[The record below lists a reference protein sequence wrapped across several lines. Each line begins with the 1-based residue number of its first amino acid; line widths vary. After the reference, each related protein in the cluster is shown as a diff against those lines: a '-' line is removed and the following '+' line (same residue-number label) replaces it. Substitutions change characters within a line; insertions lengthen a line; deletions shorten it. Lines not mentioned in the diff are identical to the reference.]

1 MAFDRWA
8 TDAIVGGVGLGRKPS
23 RIGIPIMRISWLL
36 TAFVSFPAFA
46 YIDPNTG
53 GMILQ
58 MLAPII
64 AAIAGA
70 WLFAKDY
77 IRRLWGRIFRRRST
91 PVSEDTDSK
100 QP

>member
-1 MAFDRWA
+1 MQPSKATAFFFKSKL
-8 TDAIVGGVGLGRKPS
+8 IGVSNMRGL
-23 RIGIPIMRISWLL
+23 WLL
-36 TAFVSFPAFA
+36 VFFVPLPASA

-64 AAIAGA
+64 AAVAGV

-77 IRRLWGRIFRRRST
+77 IRRLWGRLFRRRST
-91 PVSEDTDSK
+91 PASDANDSK
-100 QP
+100 RP

>member
-1 MAFDRWA
+1 MR
-8 TDAIVGGVGLGRKPS
+8 GL
-23 RIGIPIMRISWLL
+23 WLL
-36 TAFVSFPAFA
+36 VFFVPLPASA

-77 IRRLWGRIFRRRST
+77 IRRIWGRLFRRRST
-91 PVSEDTDSK
+91 PVSDANDSK
-100 QP
+100 RP

>member
-1 MAFDRWA
+1 MLSL
-8 TDAIVGGVGLGRKPS
+8 IGVS
-23 RIGIPIMRISWLL
+23 IMRIFWLPV
-36 TAFVSFPAFA
+36 AFVSFPAFA

-77 IRRLWGRIFRRRST
+77 IRRLWGRIFRRRSM
-91 PVSEDTDSK
+91 PVSENTDRK